1 MMDFKKF
8 KNDISAIEEWL
19 KREYIQLR
27 SGKATPVILDNVL
40 VDSYGQKMKINQLAG
55 VTIEDA
61 RTLRIVPWDKSQV
74 KGIEKAIID
83 SNLGL
88 SVNVDDAGLRI
99 IFPELTGDRREALI
113 KVAKEK
119 LEEARISLKKERD
132 DTKSNIEK
140 MKKDSQI
147 NEDDEKRSKD
157 EMQKIIDEANKN
169 LESLA
174 LKKEQEIQ
182 N

>member
-1 MMDFKKF
+1 MDFKKF